1 MLPAG
6 RGGDRLTCGQGS
18 IPVEITGRTGFVLQ
32 TARVIVDRSTAID
45 YCTVTEEGS
54 GLERE
59 MRIGIRQSEE
69 EGGHL
74 LEPAQSVD
82 FQ

>member
-1 MLPAG
+1 VILG
-6 RGGDRLTCGQGS
+6 RS
-18 IPVEITGRTGFVLQ
+18 
-32 TARVIVDRSTAID
+32 AAID
-45 YCTVTEEGS
+45 YCAVTEEGS